1 MHGEFSAVGTYFL
14 LASALL
20 FGLTMVAIGRRVPA
34 PASGAAY
41 GTAVAA
47 LVAYPLLAQGY
58 AVALD
63 RAVDIAGFGL
73 FLDHT
78 AFMVQMG
85 GLLLTFVL
93 ATDQWAKRHRL
104 ALGGLGVLLAVFT
117 LCWLAVPTPPGPE
130 AGAVFYARRAGT
142 RPRRSG

>member
-93 ATDQWAKRHRL
+93 ATDQWAQ
-104 ALGGLGVLLAVFT
+104 A
-117 LCWLAVPTPPGPE
+117 PP
-130 AGAVFYARRAGT
+130 A
-142 RPRRSG
+142 RPRRVGSPPGRLHPLLAGGPHAPRA